1 MMITSSSRW
10 MMMMI
15 INAFPPRKKARVSHT
30 GKLRESPMIIS
41 AKCVSRLLRR
51 RWDPHHREVVVM
63 GGGGIAEE
71 VGIGCIELLL
81 EAVDL
86 ALEVRY
92 GPHTPIHRVS
102 DSSLSFIS

>member
-1 MMITSSSRW
+1 MMIV
-10 MMMMI
+10 
-15 INAFPPRKKARVSHT
+15 NALPPGKKARVSHT

-41 AKCVSRLLRR
+41 TKCVSRLLRS
-51 RWDPHHREVVVM
+51 RWDAHHREVVVM

-71 VGIGCIELLL
+71 VGIGGIELLL

-92 GPHTPIHRVS
+92 GPYTPIHRVS
-102 DSSLSFIS
+102 HSSLSFIS